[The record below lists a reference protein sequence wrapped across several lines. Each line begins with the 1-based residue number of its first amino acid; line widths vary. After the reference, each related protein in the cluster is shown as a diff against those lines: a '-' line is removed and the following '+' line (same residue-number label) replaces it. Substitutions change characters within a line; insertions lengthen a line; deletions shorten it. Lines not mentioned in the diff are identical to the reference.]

1 MKASKTRRFLIPTI
15 LCGMALV
22 GIVYYYF
29 FASFSKTDETQ
40 YVYIDD
46 DDNADSV
53 YHKLS
58 DIATIHGLNAFTI
71 MARHS
76 GYADHVKTGRYAIKP
91 GEGAFVVFRHI
102 KNGMQTPVSLT
113 IPSVRTIGRLSA
125 ELAKHLMLHIDGQ
138 TARISDRPRH
148 LVGRMGLDLQEVP
161 VLHRF
166 RTDQCH
172 IIGTGVV
179 VLGIEAGRICEVA
192 VLAAEACRL
201 RIHHVG
207 EGLAGTRHMA
217 GECIA
222 ALIRRFQQQ
231 RVETVP
237 HRQNVT
243 LFDLGIRRSGV
254 DIVHVIMT
262 EGHLL
267 IEVTVLQYHER
278 GQHLRD

>member
-1 MKASKTRRFLIPTI
+1 MKASKTRRFLIPAI

-29 FASFSKTDETQ
+29 FASFSKTDETR

-113 IPSVRTIGRLSA
+113 IPSVRTIGRLSYA
-125 ELAKHLMLHIDGQ
+125 RQYRDCNSTHRRGYMQEIWLRHHNNSMYVYSKHL
-138 TARISDRPRH
+138 RH
-148 LVGRMGLDLQEVP
+148 LLEY
-161 VLHRF
+161 F
-166 RTDQCH
+166 
-172 IIGTGVV
+172 
-179 VLGIEAGRICEVA
+179 
-192 VLAAEACRL
+192 
-201 RIHHVG
+201 
-207 EGLAGTRHMA
+207 
-217 GECIA
+217 
-222 ALIRRFQQQ
+222 IR
-231 RVETVP
+231 EIP
-237 HRQNVT
+237 
-243 LFDLGIRRSGV
+243 RSYG
-254 DIVHVIMT
+254 
-262 EGHLL
+262 
-267 IEVTVLQYHER
+267 
-278 GQHLRD
+278 

>member
-1 MKASKTRRFLIPTI
+1 
-15 LCGMALV
+15 MALG

-91 GEGAFVVFRHI
+91 GEGSFVVFRHI

-125 ELAKHLMLHIDGQ
+125 ELAKHLMLDSTEIATALTDEATCKKYGYDTTTRACMFIPNTYDIYWNISLEKFLDRMDKENEHFWNAERTTKAKALKLTPNEVITLASIIDEE
-138 TARISDRPRH
+138 TANNGEKPM
-148 LVGRMGLDLQEVP
+148 V
-161 VLHRF
+161 
-166 RTDQCH
+166 
-172 IIGTGVV
+172 
-179 VLGIEAGRICEVA
+179 AG
-192 VLAAEACRL
+192 
-201 RIHHVG
+201 
-207 EGLAGTRHMA
+207 M
-217 GECIA
+217 
-222 ALIRRFQQQ
+222 
-231 RVETVP
+231 
-237 HRQNVT
+237 
-243 LFDLGIRRSGV
+243 
-254 DIVHVIMT
+254 
-262 EGHLL
+262 
-267 IEVTVLQYHER
+267 Y
-278 GQHLRD
+278 